1 MLDDLVL
8 FKLETEINRIYAEVE
23 TEMVSAIAHELA
35 KGANASASP
44 ILWRTEKLRQMG
56 RLEGKLSTVLARK
69 SKDIQSDLED
79 SIIRAMLGAGKE
91 DDMVLKQIASVKA
104 QVKAGTFVEASKST
118 VFRQMTEAA
127 VKNARMG
134 LNLTNT
140 RALQSASQMWVSAV
154 NTAYVKTLT
163 GSTSLDQAVKLSVR
177 EMGRQGAYVT
187 YVSDMGRVTKTSL
200 EVAVRRDVVTSVNQA
215 ASELTMGRCDEYECD
230 LVEVSA
236 HEGARPEHAA
246 WQGKVYSLH
255 GKTPGYELLSVATG
269 YGEVDGLCGVNCRHS
284 FFPYFPGLSK
294 QSQDIPGKKENR
306 ETYEATQKQRYL
318 ERNIRAAKRESSV
331 CRAAGDSEGSAKA
344 QARVK
349 AYQSKMREFIDNSG
363 LTRQYPRE
371 QIYS

>member
-8 FKLETEINRIYAEVE
+8 FKLETEINRIYAQVE

-69 SKDIQSDLED
+69 SRDIQADLED

-163 GSTSLDQAVKLSVR
+163 GSTSLDKAVKLSVR
-177 EMGRQGAYVT
+177 EMGKQGAYVT

-215 ASELTMGRCDEYECD
+215 AAEMTMGRCDEYECD

-284 FFPYFPGLSK
+284 FFPYFPGISK
-294 QSQDIPGKKENR
+294 QSQDIPGKRKNR
-306 ETYEATQKQRYL
+306 EVYEATQKQRYL
-318 ERNIRAAKRESSV
+318 ERNIRSAKRETSV
-331 CRAAGDSEGSAKA
+331 CRAAGDSEGSVNA
-344 QARVK
+344 QARMK

>member
-1 MLDDLVL
+1 MLDDSVL
-8 FKLETEINRIYAEVE
+8 FALETEINRIYAEVE
-23 TEMVSAIAHELA
+23 TEMVSAIARELA
-35 KGANASASP
+35 KGSNASISP
-44 ILWRTEKLRQMG
+44 IAWRTEKLRQMG
-56 RLEGKLSTVLARK
+56 RLEGKLTDLLRTK
-69 SKDIQSDLED
+69 SRQIQPQLED

-91 DDMVLKQIASVKA
+91 DDMVLAQIASVKA
-104 QVKAGTFVEASKST
+104 QIASGTFVEASKST

-140 RALQSASQMWVSAV
+140 QALQAANEIWTSAV
-154 NTAYVKTLT
+154 NSAYVKTLT
-163 GSTSLDQAVKLSVR
+163 GSTSLDKAVKLSVR

-215 ASELTMGRCDEYECD
+215 AAELTMGRCDEYECD

-294 QSQDIPGKKENR
+294 QSQDIPGKKKNR
-306 ETYEATQKQRYL
+306 EVYEATQKQRYL
-318 ERNIRAAKRESSV
+318 ERNIRSAKRETSV
-331 CRAAGDSEGSAKA
+331 CRAAGDSEGSANA
-344 QARVK
+344 QARMK
-349 AYQSKMREFIDNSG
+349 AYQSKMREFIDTTD

>member
-8 FKLETEINRIYAEVE
+8 FKLETEINRIYAQVE

-56 RLEGKLSTVLARK
+56 RLEGKLSNVLARK
-69 SKDIQSDLED
+69 SRDIQADLED

-91 DDMVLKQIASVKA
+91 DDAVLAQIASVKA
-104 QVKAGTFVEASKST
+104 QIKAGTFVEASKST
-118 VFRQMTEAA
+118 VFKQMTEAA
-127 VKNARMG
+127 VKNARTG

-140 RALQSASQMWVSAV
+140 QALQAANEIWVSAV
-154 NTAYVKTLT
+154 NSAYVKTLT

-177 EMGRQGAYVT
+177 EMGKQGAYVT
-187 YVSDMGRVTKTSL
+187 YVSQSGKVTRTSL
-200 EVAVRRDVVTSVNQA
+200 EAAVRRDVVTSVNQA
-215 ASELTMGRCDEYECD
+215 AAEMTMGRCDEYECD

-255 GKTPGYELLSVATG
+255 GKTQGYELFAVATG
-269 YGEVDGLCGVNCRHS
+269 YGEPDGICGINCRHS

-294 QSQDIPGKKENR
+294 QSQTIPGQREN
-306 ETYEATQKQRYL
+306 EKTYKLTQQQRYL

-331 CRAAGDSEGSAKA
+331 CRAAGDSEGSARA

-349 AYQSKMREFIDNSG
+349 AYQSKMREFIAETG
-363 LTRQYPRE
+363 FTRQYPRE
-371 QIYS
+371 QIYT

>member
-1 MLDDLVL
+1 
-8 FKLETEINRIYAEVE
+8 
-23 TEMVSAIAHELA
+23 VS
-35 KGANASASP
+35 
-44 ILWRTEKLRQMG
+44 
-56 RLEGKLSTVLARK
+56 
-69 SKDIQSDLED
+69 
-79 SIIRAMLGAGKE
+79 
-91 DDMVLKQIASVKA
+91 
-104 QVKAGTFVEASKST
+104 KAG
-118 VFRQMTEAA
+118 RMT
-127 VKNARMG
+127 R
-134 LNLTNT
+134 
-140 RALQSASQMWVSAV
+140 
-154 NTAYVKTLT
+154 
-163 GSTSLDQAVKLSVR
+163 
-177 EMGRQGAYVT
+177 
-187 YVSDMGRVTKTSL
+187 TSL

-215 ASELTMGRCDEYECD
+215 AAEMTMGRCDEYECD

-318 ERNIRAAKRESSV
+318 ERNIRSAKREASV

>member
-1 MLDDLVL
+1 
-8 FKLETEINRIYAEVE
+8 
-23 TEMVSAIAHELA
+23 
-35 KGANASASP
+35 
-44 ILWRTEKLRQMG
+44 
-56 RLEGKLSTVLARK
+56 
-69 SKDIQSDLED
+69 
-79 SIIRAMLGAGKE
+79 
-91 DDMVLKQIASVKA
+91 
-104 QVKAGTFVEASKST
+104 
-118 VFRQMTEAA
+118 
-127 VKNARMG
+127 MG

-230 LVEVSA
+230 LVEVS

-269 YGEVDGLCGVNCRHS
+269 YGEVDGLMRGKLPAFILSPTSPAFPSSLKIFPARRRTSRPTRRHRS
-284 FFPYFPGLSK
+284 NATLSATFVPPRENHPYAG
-294 QSQDIPGKKENR
+294 QQ
-306 ETYEATQKQRYL
+306 
-318 ERNIRAAKRESSV
+318 
-331 CRAAGDSEGSAKA
+331 GDSEGSARA
-344 QARVK
+344 QARVG

>member
-1 MLDDLVL
+1 MLDDSVL

-23 TEMVSAIAHELA
+23 TEMVSAIARELA
-35 KGANASASP
+35 KGSNASASP

-56 RLEGKLSTVLARK
+56 RLDGKLTGLLRRK
-69 SKDIQSDLED
+69 SRDIQPQLED

-91 DDMVLKQIASVKA
+91 DDMVLAQIASVKA
-104 QVKAGTFVEASKST
+104 QIEAGTFVEASKST

-177 EMGRQGAYVT
+177 EMGKQGAYVT
-187 YVSDMGRVTKTSL
+187 YVSKAGKMTRTSL
-200 EVAVRRDVVTSVNQA
+200 EAAVRRDVVTSVNQA
-215 ASELTMGRCDEYECD
+215 AAEMTMGRCDEYECD

-294 QSQDIPGKKENR
+294 QSQDIPGKRENNA
-306 ETYEATQKQRYL
+306 TYEATQKQRYI
-318 ERNIRAAKRESSV
+318 ERNIRSAKREATVSRSG
-331 CRAAGDSEGSAKA
+331 GDLEGAAKA
-344 QARVK
+344 EARVK
-349 AYQSKMREFIDNSG
+349 DYQAKMREFIDDTG

-371 QIYS
+371 QIYT

>member
-8 FKLETEINRIYAEVE
+8 FKLETEINRIYAQVE

-35 KGANASASP
+35 KGSNASISP
-44 ILWRTEKLRQMG
+44 IAWRTEKLRQMG
-56 RLEGKLSTVLARK
+56 RLDGKLTDLLRTK
-69 SKDIQSDLED
+69 SRQIQPQLED

-91 DDMVLKQIASVKA
+91 DDMVLAQIASVKA
-104 QVKAGTFVEASKST
+104 QIASGTFVEASKST
-118 VFRQMTEAA
+118 VFEQLSKAA
-127 VKNARMG
+127 IANARTG

-140 RALQSASQMWVSAV
+140 QALQAANEIWTSAV
-154 NTAYVKTLT
+154 NSAYVKTLT

-177 EMGRQGAYVT
+177 EMGKQGAYVT
-187 YVSDMGRVTKTSL
+187 YVSKSGRMTRTSL

-215 ASELTMGRCDEYECD
+215 AAEMTIGRCDEYEVD

-269 YGEVDGLCGVNCRHS
+269 YGTVEGLAGANCRHS

-294 QSQDIPGKKENR
+294 QTQDIPGKRENKA
-306 ETYEATQKQRYL
+306 TYEATQKQRYL
-318 ERNIRAAKRESSV
+318 ERNIRNAKREASV
-331 CRAAGDSEGSAKA
+331 SRSGGDLEGAAKA
-344 QARVK
+344 EARVK
-349 AYQSKMREFIDNSG
+349 AYQGKMREFIDESG

>member
-8 FKLETEINRIYAEVE
+8 FKLETEINRIYAQVE
-23 TEMVSAIAHELA
+23 TEMVSAIARELA
-35 KGANASASP
+35 KGSNASISP
-44 ILWRTEKLRQMG
+44 IAWRTEKLRQMG
-56 RLEGKLSTVLARK
+56 RLEGKLTDLLRRK
-69 SKDIQSDLED
+69 SRQIQPELED

-91 DDMVLKQIASVKA
+91 DDMVLAQVASVKA
-104 QVKAGTFVEASKST
+104 QIKAGTFVEASKST
-118 VFRQMTEAA
+118 VFEQLSNAA
-127 VKNARMG
+127 IANARTG

-140 RALQSASQMWVSAV
+140 QALQAANEIWVSAV
-154 NTAYVKTLT
+154 NSAYVKTLT

-177 EMGRQGAYVT
+177 EMGKQGAYVT
-187 YVSDMGRVTKTSL
+187 YVSKAGRMTRTSL

-215 ASELTMGRCDEYECD
+215 AAEMTMGRCDEYDLD

-236 HEGARPEHAA
+236 HEGARPEHAL

-255 GKTPGYELLSVATG
+255 GKTPGYELLSIATG